1 MTNYIEDLNRDGYAI
16 IPNIITSDEIEEAR
30 EYFFSWKNKLTEI
43 IPNFL
48 ENNNK
53 LNPHNI
59 FKFHEVGHQRFM
71 WFLRTRPKIQ
81 DVFKRIWNTEEL
93 TVGFDGCCWMPSD
106 LNKKDNIWTH
116 TDQAPAY
123 SGMKCIQGFV
133 ALTSNQERTLR
144 VYKGSHNLHQ
154 EYFTSRNIDHKT
166 NWELIDHDYLD
177 RIKDTKINL
186 NVPAGSLVLW
196 DSRTFHQNQ
205 YGCPG
210 EERIVCYISY
220 LPKNNPINNETQ
232 QRKRRKYFEERRT
245 TSHWAYPI
253 KVNSKQPQ
261 IYGNQDLKIDYDVL
275 PKPDL
280 EDLLPEIEK
289 VL

>member
-16 IPNIITSDEIEEAR
+16 IPNIITPDELEEAR
-30 EYFFSWKNKLTEI
+30 EQFFNWKNQLTET

-48 ENNNK
+48 ENHHK
-53 LNPHNI
+53 INPHSI

-71 WFLRTRPKIQ
+71 WFIRTRPKVQ
-81 DVFKRIWNTEEL
+81 DVFKKIWNTDEL

-144 VYKGSHNLHQ
+144 VFKGSHNLHQ
-154 EYFTSRNIDHKT
+154 DYFKSRNINHKI
-166 NWELIDHDYLD
+166 NWELIEHDYLEQ
-177 RIKDTKINL
+177 IKESKINL

-205 YGCPG
+205 YAQPG
-210 EERIVCYISY
+210 EERVVCYISY
-220 LPKNNPINNETQ
+220 LPKNNPNNNASQ

-261 IYGNQDLKIDYDVL
+261 TYGNQDLKINYDTL

-289 VL
+289 LL